1 MQRRALLFAMLIALP
16 VGVRAQ
22 EPAEEPAEEMATPV
36 AAEPASEPM
45 AGGSEMAR
53 EAIDR
58 GLRAYWRHNWAGAQA
73 EFQMALD
80 ADPQSAAA
88 AFYLG
93 YSIYKQAE
101 FRPFHPDKERAKEM
115 FARAFELDPTF
126 APTFQLSGR

>member
-22 EPAEEPAEEMATPV
+22 EPAEEMATPV

-73 EFQMALD
+73 EFQMALE

-101 FRPFHPDKERAKEM
+101 LRPFHPDKERAKQM
-115 FARAFELDPTF
+115 FARAFELDPSF
-126 APTFQLSGR
+126 SPTFQRSP